1 MNEEMQKG
9 RPTRYTIKLPAN
21 VTEYTCKCLEDG
33 KFPTIEGLAQ
43 YLGICVRTIYDWEK
57 QHDEFLQTIDTIRDT
72 QKQLLITNGLTGG
85 YNSRFAMFLLKANH
99 GMTEKEPLVDA
110 TQNNYMGIS
119 PDLLADALRLMHSQD
134 GQE

>member
-1 MNEEMQKG
+1 MSNKSGRG
-9 RPTRYTIKLPAN
+9 RPSHYTIQFPIH
-21 VTEYTCKCLEDG
+21 VTEYTQKCLSNNN
-33 KFPTIEGLAQ
+33 FPTIEGLAQ
-43 YLGICVRTIYDWEK
+43 YLGISTRTVYDWEK
-57 QHDEFLQTIDTIRDT
+57 AHDGFLQTTELLRDT

-99 GMTEKEPLVDA
+99 GMAEKEPIVDA

-119 PDLLADALRLMHSQD
+119 PDILADALRLMNSQD